1 MIGERSLRR
10 HRRIYGTLLAFYPPS
25 FRREFGQLMAQAF
38 CDRLREKGGP
48 RTWRLIVPDLL
59 QSVPQQITEVS
70 FMSQKWMAAI
80 TALASVALLTAL
92 AIGAGPPLLL
102 AGAAVVVAVGL
113 LAVLSAKRSGRPT
126 EYLYG
131 GSTPRIWT
139 WWTVLA
145 ALLATTYVL
154 AAIGQLIND
163 PKPTNVG
170 ALAIIT
176 GFAGLIVAGLRLRA
190 RSRIAGN
197 WMVILATAP
206 ALMFWWVIVPA
217 LVAIAIIS
225 GAVMEISRATPQV
238 PSTT

>member
-10 HRRIYGTLLAFYPPS
+10 QRRIYGAFLVLYPPS

-38 CDRLREKGGP
+38 CDRLREKGGR
-48 RTWRLIVPDLL
+48 RTWGLIFPDLF
-59 QSVPQQITEVS
+59 QSVPQQLTEVP

-92 AIGAGPPLLL
+92 VIGAGSLQLLV
-102 AGAAVVVAVGL
+102 AAAWAVCGGFAVV
-113 LAVLSAKRSGRPT
+113 SAKRSGRPA

-131 GSTPRIWT
+131 GSSPRAWT

-145 ALLATTYVL
+145 ALLATTYVV
-154 AAIGQLIND
+154 AGIGQLIND

-170 ALAIIT
+170 ALAILT
-176 GFAGLIVAGLRLRA
+176 GVAGLIGAGLRLRA

-197 WMVILATAP
+197 WMVIFATVP
-206 ALMFWWVIVPA
+206 ALAFWWVIVPA
-217 LVAIAIIS
+217 LVAIAIIV
-225 GAVMEISRATPQV
+225 GAVTEISRATPQV

>member
-10 HRRIYGTLLAFYPPS
+10 HRRIYRALLALYPPS

-92 AIGAGPPLLL
+92 VIGVGSPLLL
-102 AGAAVVVAVGL
+102 AVAAVAAVGL
-113 LAVLSAKRSGRPT
+113 FAVVSAKRSERPA

-131 GSTPRIWT
+131 GSAPRAWT

-145 ALLATTYVL
+145 ALLATTYVV
-154 AAIGQLIND
+154 AGIGQLIND

-170 ALAIIT
+170 ALAILT
-176 GFAGLIVAGLRLRA
+176 GVAGLIGAGLRLRA

-197 WMVILATAP
+197 WMIIVATVP
-206 ALMFWWVIVPA
+206 ALAFWWVIVPA
-217 LVAIAIIS
+217 LVAIAIIV
-225 GAVMEISRATPQV
+225 GAVTEISRATPQV

>member
-10 HRRIYGTLLAFYPPS
+10 HRRIYGALLAFYPPT

-38 CDRLREKGGP
+38 CDRLREKGGR
-48 RTWRLIVPDLL
+48 RTWGLIIPDLL
-59 QSVPQQITEVS
+59 QSVPQQITEVP

-80 TALASVALLTAL
+80 TALSSVALLTAL

-102 AGAAVVVAVGL
+102 AGATVVALGL
-113 LAVLSAKRSGRPT
+113 LAVLSAKRAGRPT

-131 GSTPRIWT
+131 GSTPRAWT

-145 ALLATTYVL
+145 TLLATTYVL
-154 AAIGQLIND
+154 AGIGQLIND
-163 PKPTNVG
+163 PKPTHLG

-190 RSRIAGN
+190 RSKIAGN
-197 WMVILATAP
+197 WMVIFATVP

-217 LVAIAIIS
+217 LVAVAIIV
-225 GAVMEISRATPQV
+225 GAVAETTRATPRV

>member
-48 RTWRLIVPDLL
+48 RTWGLIVPDLF
-59 QSVPQQITEVS
+59 QSVPQQLTEVP

-80 TALASVALLTAL
+80 TSLASVALVTAL

-102 AGAAVVVAVGL
+102 AVAAIAAVGL
-113 LAVLSAKRSGRPT
+113 FAVVSAKRSERPA

-131 GSTPRIWT
+131 GSAPRAWT
-139 WWTVLA
+139 WWTVLS
-145 ALLATTYVL
+145 ALLATTYVV
-154 AAIGQLIND
+154 AGIGQLIND
-163 PKPTNVG
+163 PKATNVG
-170 ALAIIT
+170 ALALLT
-176 GFAGLIVAGLRLRA
+176 GFAGLILAGLRLRA

-197 WMVILATAP
+197 WMVIFATAP
-206 ALMFWWVIVPA
+206 ALMIWWVIVPA
-217 LVAIAIIS
+217 VVAIAIIF
-225 GAVMEISRATPQV
+225 GAVTEISRATPQV